1 MPLCC
6 FVLCCAGVGCWC
18 WLLRRAAPSAC
29 CAVGVLRCRRAGGA
43 VAAAALCEAAGP
55 GAADEHTGTPGK
67 CVCARAHVCGGA
79 CSCSPNAIRCRGG
92 ACAALLCPGGL
103 SRGCAPHR
111 QHTVCPRGLAAHQR
125 GATTQTT
132 SLLPCKHAVGSLRRS
147 RRRTTTESWRSNAT
161 YVAHLSPGR
170 PRGSGTTPVVGSL
183 LATHAAFVLRCVALR
198 CVPLLKKL
206 ETNFRVAA
214 MLPGTAGR
222 REKGLLQ
229 AVDAAASRSQPW
241 RCKGCRC
248 ASGQC
253 LFGAA
258 PFCCRHSNL
267 CVWRAPRLPH
277 AGPLSPPAYAQKG
290 LPRPL
295 NPRFDCADERRHREA
310 KPRRAAVAPGCPL
323 WRDFGM
329 ASLSLLVPAA
339 KFALVSEAY
348 SILGQVPQRSRYDRQ
363 LRTVRCCLCAHLC
376 ADLCSLCARIPA
388 GLVNVHLAASRD
400 DLRFEGLGLGV
411 LVVVC
416 CFAHLLHTALNRTS
430 RGKRHQTFAQT
441 CATLDERA
449 HLTTA
454 RYAPTRPAARPFIRP
469 RGAEARPSTWQL
481 PTSARSVGRCALTA
495 RHGTFAATHPVCP
508 CWHCAA
514 FARSSTTSTS
524 FTSST
529 TETLESGDSSANA
542 RRTPKSKCRC
552 VAATA
557 RPSLRPLGG
566 RRISAPR
573 KMPGSR
579 SRCAAAQV
587 RRFFVSL
594 LWRGT
599 LFALP

>member
-1 MPLCC
+1 M
-6 FVLCCAGVGCWC
+6 
-18 WLLRRAAPSAC
+18 R
-29 CAVGVLRCRRAGGA
+29 
-43 VAAAALCEAAGP
+43 
-55 GAADEHTGTPGK
+55 
-67 CVCARAHVCGGA
+67 ARACMWWCLFMFPQRDPMPWRSVCGA
-79 CSCSPNAIRCRGG
+79 PVPRRPLPRL
-92 ACAALLCPGGL
+92 CATPPAHSVS
-103 SRGCAPHR
+103 SRAGCAPARRNNPNNVFATMQTCRRVPTPQSTKDYYRVLEIQRDVRCPSVAR
-111 QHTVCPRGLAAHQR
+111 QAAWVRHDPGCWQ
-125 GATTQTT
+125 
-132 SLLPCKHAVGSLRRS
+132 SVGNTRRLC
-147 RRRTTTESWRSNAT
+147 
-161 YVAHLSPGR
+161 VA
-170 PRGSGTTPVVGSL
+170 
-183 LATHAAFVLRCVALR
+183 LRCVALR
-198 CVPLLKKL
+198 PAAKKL